1 MDSED
6 EWQNQDFFESSV
18 FWNHEQKKQKN
29 ALIVKDNQNQKE
41 QRKKLM
47 AGNSIANNYH
57 VLRSNRKFPNLKKV
71 KPKLN

>member
-1 MDSED
+1 M
-6 EWQNQDFFESSV
+6 
-18 FWNHEQKKQKN
+18 
-29 ALIVKDNQNQKE
+29 KDNQNQKE

-71 KPKLN
+71 KPKLNQQYPGNYNLFLFYEKEDQT